1 MKLLSCLI
9 LCCSI
14 TACATIDITENTVLR
29 PDEKPPLAS
38 NLSAGYVSEA
48 VEVTHADGATSR
60 GIYFSSPKSTA
71 TVLYFGGNEFRID
84 RESQSIIESLAKVP
98 VDIVIFDYRGYG
110 RSDGTPTAKLLQ
122 SDSLD
127 LFRFVKGKTKNKI
140 VVYGLSL
147 GSYIAANVANH
158 ENVDGLVL
166 EGVSTN
172 VKDWATQLVPWYA
185 KPFVDI
191 NIQQTLLGID
201 NVKALKDY
209 TGPLLVLAG
218 QSDELV
224 PVGLQKS
231 LWEQATTAKKDFH
244 AFPKYGHKGLIQSE
258 DFPKVLKRFLTEE
271 VGV

>member
-1 MKLLSCLI
+1 MKKLICLL
-9 LCCSI
+9 LCCLI
-14 TACATIDITENTVLR
+14 TACATIDISENTAIR

-38 NLSAGYVSEA
+38 NLNDRYVSVA
-48 VEVTHADGATSR
+48 VEVAHTDGATSR
-60 GIYFSSPKSTA
+60 GIYFSSPKSIA

-84 RESQSIIESLAKVP
+84 RESKSVIEGLAKVP

-127 LFRFVKGKTKNKI
+127 LFRFVKSRAKNKI

-147 GSYIAANVANH
+147 GSYIAANLANS
-158 ENVDGLVL
+158 ENIDGLVL

-172 VKDWATQLVPWYA
+172 VKDWATHLVPWYA
-185 KPFVDI
+185 KPFITI
-191 NIQQTLLGID
+191 NIQPTLLAID

-218 QSDELV
+218 ENDELV
-224 PVGLQKS
+224 PVSLQKS
-231 LWEQATTAKKDFH
+231 LWEQATTSKKDFH
-244 AFPKYGHKGLIQSE
+244 IFSKYGHKGLIQSE
-258 DFPKVLKRFLTEE
+258 EFPKVLKRFLTEE
-271 VGV
+271 VGI